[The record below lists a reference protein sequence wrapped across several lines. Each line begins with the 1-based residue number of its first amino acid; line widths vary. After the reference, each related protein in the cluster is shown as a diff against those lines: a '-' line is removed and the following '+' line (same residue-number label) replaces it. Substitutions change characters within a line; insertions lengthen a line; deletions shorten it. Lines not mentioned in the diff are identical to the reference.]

1 MGGKAVAL
9 ALAMLSTAGYSQRSP
24 VRATLPNGRTI
35 APAGTWTEL
44 APYPFALAARP
55 DGKQLVAPSLGF
67 PFTLN
72 IVDEPGDSAP
82 TVRRIPAD
90 GKNAADVQV
99 HTGVAYSPD
108 GSLLYDATGDSG
120 AVDVL
125 RTDTF
130 AIVERMALDGVVDG
144 HEAKESFAAALALSS
159 DGSLLYVLDQG
170 NWRVVVIDTRTR
182 ERVAAVPTGAN
193 PFTLCLSSDGKR
205 LFVTNS
211 GLFEYKR
218 IQGADTKNPLHT
230 GLRFP
235 PTAYPS
241 RQARQGL
248 RVEGHHV
255 PGLGPE
261 NDPRGSSVWTYELA
275 DARRPR
281 LASRLRLG
289 ATIGESGR
297 GAIGGAAPAGIAAGN
312 DGVYVALAHEDALA
326 ILSPDGSRLLAQVPL
341 SPFVGRE
348 FEDRQERPLRGVMPS
363 GVALA
368 GDRVYVTEAGI
379 NAVAVVDTHTRAVLG
394 HLPVGW
400 NPSAAV
406 VSPDGRQLY
415 VVNTKGQGTGPNA
428 GAAFERSPHG
438 RGGDYIGRLE
448 FGSLSTIPLEP
459 TPALGQGTT
468 TVLATNEAALAP
480 GIPSSRAKHVF
491 FIIRENRTFDEVLGD
506 QPGVNGDAALARFG
520 MHGFVEHSDVKD
532 LCVTPN
538 AHALAAQFATSDNFY
553 VDGDVSADGHRWA
566 LGIAPTPWMNLA
578 WVTNYGGRRHA
589 NTMSD
594 APGRRALG
602 GGADAPMPEDEPE
615 FGSLWEHVAD
625 SNLPILNYGEG
636 LEVEGNE
643 EADGTEPEGQRLLLN
658 SPLPKP
664 VFESSDRRFPT
675 FNLGI
680 PDQMR
685 FAEFRR
691 DFNRRLAAG
700 RLPALIVL
708 RLPGDHTATPR
719 PQDGYPYRASYV
731 ADNDL
736 ALGKIVEYLSHTRI
750 WKDSAVFAIEDD
762 AQSGVDHVDAHR
774 SVLLAMGPGI
784 RRGYIAHRHVSMGSV
799 QKTIYEMLGIGPLN
813 LEDALAA
820 DLTDMLTAQLDLEPY
835 TALAADPKVF
845 DPAKARIARPKT
857 KTEAAELL
865 DCDDPEQ
872 IEKEFEEN
880 QLPRRATHRN

>member
-1 MGGKAVAL
+1 MRGRATAF
-9 ALAMLSTAGYSQRSP
+9 ALAMLSTVGYSQRPP
-24 VRATLPNGRTI
+24 VRTTLPNGRTI

-44 APYPFALAARP
+44 APYPFAVAARP

-72 IVDEPGDSAP
+72 IVDEPADSEP
-82 TVRRIPAD
+82 KVRRIPAD
-90 GKNAADVQV
+90 GKNTDEVQV
-99 HTGVAYSPD
+99 HMGVAYSPD

-120 AVDVL
+120 AVNVL

-130 AIVERMALDGVVDG
+130 AIVGRIALDGIVDG

-218 IQGADTKNPLHT
+218 IQGADTKDPLRT

-248 RVEGHHV
+248 RVEGHDV

-275 DARRPR
+275 DARLPR

-289 ATIGESGR
+289 VTIRESGR
-297 GAIGGAAPAGIAAGN
+297 GAIGGAAPAGIAADN

-341 SPFVGRE
+341 SPFVGSR
-348 FEDRQERPLRGVMPS
+348 FQDRQERPLRGVMPS

-368 GDRVYVTEAGI
+368 GDRVYVAEAGI
-379 NAVAVVDTHTRAVLG
+379 NAVAVVDIHTRAVLG

-438 RGGDYIGRLE
+438 HGGDYIGRLE

-459 TPALGQGTT
+459 AHALEQGAA

-480 GIPSSRAKHVF
+480 GTPSLRAKHIF

-506 QPGVNGDAALARFG
+506 QPRANGDAALARFG
-520 MHGFVEHSDVKD
+520 MHGFVEHSDVKG
-532 LCVTPN
+532 LRVTPN

-553 VDGDVSADGHRWA
+553 VDSDVSADGHRWA

-578 WVTNYGGRRHA
+578 WVTNYGGRRHE

-636 LEVEGNE
+636 LEVEGND

-664 VFESSDRRFPT
+664 VFESTDRRFPT

-736 ALGKIVEYLSHTRI
+736 ALGKIVEYLSHTRV

-774 SVLLAMGPGI
+774 SVLLAIGPGI

-835 TALAADPKVF
+835 TAFAADPKVF

-857 KTEAAELL
+857 KTEAAALL